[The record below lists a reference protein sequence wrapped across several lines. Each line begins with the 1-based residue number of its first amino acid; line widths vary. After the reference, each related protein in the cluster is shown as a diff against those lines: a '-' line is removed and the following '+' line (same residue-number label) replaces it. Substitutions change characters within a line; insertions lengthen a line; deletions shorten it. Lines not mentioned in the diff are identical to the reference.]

1 MSRAATVAVTA
12 IAWLSLAANAAAAT
26 RAPVIVER
34 PARLSAEPVATFA
47 FVIDDPRAPTHCR
60 IDGEPKR
67 RCTSPY
73 RTRALTDSV
82 HRFTV
87 TSRGR
92 SDSARWRVDTTP
104 PPAPVITP
112 DGPGRFTLSGRRL
125 SCKLDDGAPEACAGT
140 VEYLDLPPGEHTLTV
155 TARDRAGNAS
165 RTEHAWTV
173 SYAPDARTGPAD
185 PGTTTAR
192 VTGEVTAGAS
202 YHYEYG
208 PTTDYG
214 SRTLARTSS
223 DGTAPATLIGLR
235 PEQSYHYRLVAS
247 VCGGCPEGT
256 ARSADATVTT
266 SAVTTYVNPVYGGL
280 ADPMVL
286 QDNGTYYAY
295 GTGERFPMAR
305 STDLVTWASIPP
317 AMTTRPAWV
326 PRTGQL
332 EPAGPRAC
340 CATSRRAPAA
350 RATSCTTPALNVT
363 LEPDVN
369 CIGVAISSTA
379 AGPFTDTGMLNTNPS
394 STDAE
399 GRPIGC
405 GDDAG
410 HSNIDA
416 APFVDPATGKA
427 YLYLSTGHEP
437 NRAWRRTISVIELTA
452 DRLHAATPRQ
462 PLFTMHPALGGRRG
476 RGPVDG
482 APRRRLY
489 YLFYSGGTFTNAT
502 YGLGY
507 AYGTSPAGPFTK
519 DAQLLGTIPLV
530 IGPGGGVDDRR

>member
-1 MSRAATVAVTA
+1 M
-12 IAWLSLAANAAAAT
+12 
-26 RAPVIVER
+26 
-34 PARLSAEPVATFA
+34 
-47 FVIDDPRAPTHCR
+47 
-60 IDGEPKR
+60 
-67 RCTSPY
+67 
-73 RTRALTDSV
+73 

-104 PPAPVITP
+104 PPAPAITP

-326 PRTGQL
+326 PRTGNWNPWAPSVL
-332 EPAGPRAC
+332 RNEPACPGSAC
-340 CATSRRAPAA
+340 YVMYYT
-350 RATSCTTPALNVT
+350 ALNVT

-462 PLFTMHPALGGRRG
+462 PLFTYTQPWEGDVVE
-476 RGPVDG
+476 GPWMVHRDG
-482 APRRRLY
+482 LY

-530 IGPGGGVDDRR
+530 IGPGGASMIGDDWTVYHARAVPGRGTHDADRSRWSGASRRR